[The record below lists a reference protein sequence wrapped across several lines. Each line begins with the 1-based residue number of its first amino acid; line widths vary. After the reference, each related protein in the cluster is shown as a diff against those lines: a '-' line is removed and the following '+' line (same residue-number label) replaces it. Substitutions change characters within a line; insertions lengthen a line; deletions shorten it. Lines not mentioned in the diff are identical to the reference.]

1 MRHPLFLFSLILFWL
16 FPRMTNLKLA
26 SFLAATL
33 YFMLGTIPEERKLL
47 AAFGDQY
54 RQYRREAPWM
64 FPGLTFRRKK
74 ED

>member
-1 MRHPLFLFSLILFWL
+1 
-16 FPRMTNLKLA
+16 MTNLKLA